1 MTRYLIAYLVM
12 LVLFPVLDFV
22 WIGTL
27 ARGLYHAEIGL
38 LLAPTPNLPAALAF
52 YAIYAAG
59 VLIFAVAP
67 GFDRGDWRRVLGMA
81 ALFGAVAYAT
91 YDLTNLATLKGFT
104 TKLSLVDMAW
114 GTTMT
119 AVVASLGFL
128 VARRFGQAA

>member
-1 MTRYLIAYLVM
+1 MTRYLTAYAVM
-12 LVLFPVLDFV
+12 LVLFPALDFV

-27 ARGLYHAEIGL
+27 ARGLYHAEIGP
-38 LLAPTPNLPAALAF
+38 LLAPTPNLGAAIAF

-67 GFDRGDWRRVLGMA
+67 GLERGEWRRVLGMA
-81 ALFGAVAYAT
+81 ALFGIVAYAT

-104 TKLSLVDMAW
+104 TKLGLVDMAW

-119 AVVASLGFL
+119 AIVASLGFL
-128 VARRFGQAA
+128 VAERLGPPA

>member
-1 MTRYLIAYLVM
+1 MARYLIAYVIM
-12 LVLFPVLDFV
+12 LALFPALDLV
-22 WIGTL
+22 WIETL
-27 ARGLYHAEIGL
+27 ARGVYHAEIGP
-38 LLAPTPNLPAALAF
+38 LLAPTPNLPAAIAF

-67 GFDRGDWRRVLGMA
+67 GFERGDWRRVLGMA
-81 ALFGAVAYAT
+81 ALFGLVAYAT

-114 GTTMT
+114 GTAMT

-128 VARRFGQAA
+128 AARPFGSA